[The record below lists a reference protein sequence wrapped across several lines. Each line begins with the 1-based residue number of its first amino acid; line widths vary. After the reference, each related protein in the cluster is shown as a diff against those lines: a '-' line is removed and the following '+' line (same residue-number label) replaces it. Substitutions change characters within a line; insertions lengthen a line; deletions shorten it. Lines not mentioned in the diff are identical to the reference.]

1 MHLSDIDKSF
11 CKKASSKQKA
21 RKTSHK
27 TKTKVLT
34 KSKCKDLVTLINEVD
49 INIFLEEVISHLQQD
64 VEESPTFKEFVLFIN
79 ESSLDTLLCVVQRV
93 GVPKS
98 LSIST

>member
-1 MHLSDIDKSF
+1 MST
-11 CKKASSKQKA
+11 KQKA
-21 RKTSHK
+21 RKTSRK
-27 TKTKVLT
+27 TNTKVLT
-34 KSKCKDLVTLINEVD
+34 KSKRKDLVTAINEVD
-49 INIFLEEVISHLQQD
+49 INILLEEVISHLQQD
-64 VEESPTFKEFVLFIN
+64 FEKFPTFKEFVLFIN

>member
-1 MHLSDIDKSF
+1 M
-11 CKKASSKQKA
+11 SKRRLLKA
-21 RKTSHK
+21 RK

-34 KSKCKDLVTLINEVD
+34 KSKRKDLVTSINEVD
-49 INIFLEEVISHLQQD
+49 INILLEEVISHLQQD
-64 VEESPTFKEFVLFIN
+64 FEESPTFKEFVRFVN
-79 ESSLDTLLCVVQRV
+79 ESSLDTLLCVIQRV